1 MMRKTIPFPWRGQG
15 VPHGTLN
22 ISSGCNIQCERCYN
36 PLNEFHFKSVDE
48 IRCDLE
54 QLLACR
60 RLHTI
65 TISGGEP
72 TLHPKIVEI
81 VTLLHAHRLKVILCS
96 NALALDE
103 SLVTQ
108 LAKAGLDLVLMHIQT
123 HQQRSDLPDPADSA
137 AVGKLALSKAELLH
151 KYNIESGLAFTLE
164 KDNVEHFVDLMQKAM
179 DSPYLNYA
187 LVTTTR
193 DFESLGTVEGNIR
206 DGFTV
211 PFTPTTKQ
219 TEQLQAHSINTD
231 DFEKLMM
238 ERLGLLPFSHLG
250 WSNNKAGRA
259 WLNYQIAA
267 VTHPKKPTHVADLK
281 PSFLE
286 RTVLGLI
293 GLFKLRFPL
302 FVKPSGLLYGLQLL
316 LNGLTGGRFLSNA
329 KLLLHSL
336 APSSRLIDKHII
348 YQNICYL
355 DDDGSV
361 VICEHC
367 PDATYQDGQLI
378 PICLLGRVS
387 PQKDPT

>member
-1 MMRKTIPFPWRGQG
+1 MIRKTIPFPWRGQG

-81 VTLLHAHRLKVILCS
+81 VAMLHARRLKIILCS
-96 NALALDE
+96 NALTLDE
-103 SLVTQ
+103 SLVAQ

-123 HQQRSDLPDPADSA
+123 HQQRADLPDPSDSA
-137 AVGKLALSKAELLH
+137 AVCELALKKAALLH
-151 KYNIESGLAFTLE
+151 KHDIESGLAFTLE
-164 KDNVEHFVDLMQKAM
+164 KENVAHFVDLMQKAM
-179 DSPYLNYA
+179 DSPYLNYT

-193 DFESLGTVEGNIR
+193 DFQSLGTVEGNIR

-211 PFTPTTKQ
+211 PFAPTTEQ
-219 TEQLQAHSINTD
+219 IEQLQAHSINTD
-231 DFEKLMM
+231 DFEKLMV
-238 ERLGLLPFSHLG
+238 ERFGLLPFSHLG
-250 WSNNKAGRA
+250 WSNGKAGRA

-267 VTHPKKPTHVADLK
+267 VTNPHKPTQVADLK
-281 PSFLE
+281 PSLLE
-286 RTVLGLI
+286 KTVLCL
-293 GLFKLRFPL
+293 LDRLKLRFPL
-302 FVKPSGLLYGLQLL
+302 FVRPSGFMYGMQLL
-316 LNGLTGGRFLSNA
+316 LNGLSGGRFGSNA
-329 KLLLHSL
+329 NMLLRSL
-336 APSSRLIDKHII
+336 APGSKLIDKHII

-355 DDDGSV
+355 DHDRNV
-361 VICEHC
+361 VICENC
-367 PDATYQDGQLI
+367 PDATYQDGHLI
-378 PICLLGRVS
+378 PICLLGRVA
-387 PQKDPT
+387 PQKDPA